1 MKAQNLKGLL
11 ALALL
16 AFVGQANANQM
27 SVCLPS
33 GGGSVHIAT
42 QCSKGERAERVNL
55 MVLTPEVAKE
65 IKDLKNLN
73 SYIRKSST
81 QTAAKR

>member
-1 MKAQNLKGLL
+1 MKAYNPKAVI

-16 AFVGQANANQM
+16 VFVGQAGASTM

-33 GGGSVHIAT
+33 GRGPVHIAG

-65 IKDLKNLN
+65 IRDLKNLD
-73 SYIRKSST
+73 SYIRKASKST
-81 QTAAKR
+81 TAKR